1 MICYNQVIK
10 FQQRSKYRMKHNKLK
25 LTDTED
31 RGFKLGDWIEL
42 AGLILALLVFAVLG
56 FSVFVAVLKLMTELA
71 G

>member
-1 MICYNQVIK
+1 
-10 FQQRSKYRMKHNKLK
+10 MKHNKLK

-56 FSVFVAVLKLMTELA
+56 FSVFVAVLKLMTEMA